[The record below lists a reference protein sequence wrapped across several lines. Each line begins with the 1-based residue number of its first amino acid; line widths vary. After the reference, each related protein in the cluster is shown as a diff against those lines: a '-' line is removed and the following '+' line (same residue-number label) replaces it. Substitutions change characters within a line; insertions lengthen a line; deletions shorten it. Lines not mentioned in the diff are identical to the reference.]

1 VDKGTAPLA
10 VPPEGPELVKAIPD
24 IFYVILDP
32 PVGKDTPK
40 ARGKTLDLVKNL
52 VPTVKITWAEE
63 VDEGG
68 ESGDDGASED
78 SSMWPFGHQSAP
90 VASSNPPASFLS
102 QPLLP
107 RGHAERQA
115 STGNGNGNG
124 EGSGSGNLPSCQ
136 CPP

>member
-1 VDKGTAPLA
+1 VDKVTAPLV
-10 VPPEGPELVKAIPD
+10 VPPELVKAIPE

-32 PVGKDTPK
+32 LVGKDTPK
-40 ARGKTLDLVKNL
+40 ARGESLDLVKNL

-90 VASSNPPASFLS
+90 VTSSNPPASFLS

-107 RGHAERQA
+107 RGHAERQVTA
-115 STGNGNGNG
+115 GSGK
-124 EGSGSGNLPSCQ
+124 ESGSGSCP